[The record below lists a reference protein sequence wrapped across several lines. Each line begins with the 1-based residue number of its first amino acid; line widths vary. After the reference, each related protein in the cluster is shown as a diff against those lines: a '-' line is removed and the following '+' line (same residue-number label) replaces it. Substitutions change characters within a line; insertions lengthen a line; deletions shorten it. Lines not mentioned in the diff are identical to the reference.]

1 MQLYSS
7 SMFEL
12 REAYHFDDVALVEV
26 ESAFGFVPR
35 RCRVN
40 FAESSEADGL
50 AVYLDGAAGEED
62 GWDPAGFP
70 FDLSGREE
78 GFDEP
83 AEVEE
88 VGGGGVSGGP

>member
-1 MQLYSS
+1 MLNGLLEGGGIE
-7 SMFEL
+7 FGDEDG
-12 REAYHFDDVALVEV
+12 EAGADGAFAGGVET
-26 ESAFGFVPR
+26 A
-35 RCRVN
+35 
-40 FAESSEADGL
+40 AEADGL
-50 AVYLDGAAGEED
+50 TVDLDGAAGEED
-62 GWDPAGFP
+62 GWDAAGFP